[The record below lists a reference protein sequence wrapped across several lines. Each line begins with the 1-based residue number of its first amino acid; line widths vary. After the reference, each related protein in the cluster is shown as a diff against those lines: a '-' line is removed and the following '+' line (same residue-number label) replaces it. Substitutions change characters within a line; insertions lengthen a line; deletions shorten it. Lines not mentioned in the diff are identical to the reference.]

1 MTGPTTP
8 APSGAA
14 DPLRA
19 ALARI
24 DAVDAFGSDAT
35 AAAGDATVLATTGDD
50 RRGHYWLITDPKA
63 LMAVKVALITGRPLL
78 VEGPSGS
85 GKSAL
90 ARAVSE
96 SLGWTY
102 YDTVVTSQ
110 TRLEQLT
117 GWVDLVQRLHHAE
130 AAGRH
135 DDGPLPGLGAFVQPG
150 VLWWAIDP
158 ASAAAAG
165 RGGHDDPG
173 RPARRPAPG
182 GGAVVLV
189 DEIDKA
195 EPDLPNN
202 LLVPLGS
209 WELRIEGRTDPVGL
223 ARAQHPLVVVTSN
236 RERDMP
242 PAFLRRCVTL
252 ALGYPTPAEL
262 VEIASHHVPDA
273 GELAKLVCDRL
284 AVDDDHRVSPAEF
297 IDAVRAAAGL
307 GLDAASSR
315 ATWEAVRSIVLGTG
329 AGTGLG
335 RPSGAFA
342 GEPGR

>member
-1 MTGPTTP
+1 VT
-8 APSGAA
+8 
-14 DPLRA
+14 DPLQA
-19 ALARI
+19 SLARI
-24 DAVDAFGSDAT
+24 DAVEVFGSRDAPT
-35 AAAGDATVLATTGDD
+35 AVGDD
-50 RRGHYWLITDPKA
+50 RRGHYWLITEPKA
-63 LMAVKVALITGRPLL
+63 LMAVKIALITGRPLL

-102 YDTVVTSQ
+102 YETVVTSQ

-130 AAGRH
+130 VAGRR
-135 DDGPLPGLGAFVQPG
+135 DDGPLPGLDAFVQPG
-150 VLWWAIDP
+150 VLWWALDP

-165 RGGHDDPG
+165 PGGQDDPG
-173 RPARRPAPG
+173 LRARTPVAG

-209 WELRIEGRTDPVGL
+209 WELRIEGRSEPVGL
-223 ARAQHPLVVVTSN
+223 ERALRPLVIVTSN
-236 RERDMP
+236 RERDLP

-252 ALGYPTPAEL
+252 ELGYPTPAEL
-262 VEIASHHVPDA
+262 IEIASRHVPEAA
-273 GELAKLVCDRL
+273 GLATLVADRL

-307 GLDAASSR
+307 GLDEQSSR
-315 ATWEAVRSIVLGTG
+315 ETWEAVRSIVLGTG

-335 RPSGAFA
+335 LPSGAFA